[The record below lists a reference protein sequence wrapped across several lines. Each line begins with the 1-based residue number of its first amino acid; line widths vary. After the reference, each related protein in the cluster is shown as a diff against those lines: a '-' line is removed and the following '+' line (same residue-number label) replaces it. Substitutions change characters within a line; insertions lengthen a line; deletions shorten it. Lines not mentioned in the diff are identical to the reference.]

1 MALVIPPV
9 DETEDKAPEKCETDA
24 LDDFAPRARDNA
36 PVNDTRKAIDS
47 ASSFPSREASP
58 DAQLNLKGPRDV
70 LDRFKA
76 MCKADRR
83 AYYDMLEI
91 LMDAYEKR

>member
-1 MALVIPPV
+1 MALAIPPI
-9 DETEDKAPEKCETDA
+9 DEPEDDTPENNEADD
-24 LDDFAPRARDNA
+24 LNDFAPRTREHA
-36 PVNDTRKAIDS
+36 PVSDTRKAIDS

-58 DAQLNLKGPRDV
+58 DAQLNLKGPRRV
-70 LDRFKA
+70 LDRFKT

-91 LMDAYEKR
+91 LMDEYDKR